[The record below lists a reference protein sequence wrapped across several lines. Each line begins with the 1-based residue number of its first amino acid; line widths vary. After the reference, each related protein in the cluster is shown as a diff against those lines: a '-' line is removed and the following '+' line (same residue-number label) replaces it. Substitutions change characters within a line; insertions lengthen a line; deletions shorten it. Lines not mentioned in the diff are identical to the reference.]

1 MRLGPV
7 VTSLRGGTLPEPTP
21 GVRGELHR
29 LAWAICLACGA
40 SAARAEELE
49 SLPNP
54 LPLQYVVQRA
64 SERRAEVAASR
75 ARAQAAAQRPAIVSA
90 LEDPMISPSIDHL
103 PFMLDGVNASL
114 AIEQRFPLSRVLTH
128 RGDSARAEAARWAAD
143 SKRVELNVEYDAASA
158 FFMLQERR
166 GMAAVLVEQRG
177 LAGQMVRSA
186 TARYASGTG
195 AQADVLRAEME
206 LARLEAFARAAIA
219 DVRGAEAMLNAALA
233 RPATLLVPPLVA
245 NPLTAAPAEV
255 AEAIRA
261 AIDARPELRAGR
273 AEIDRAEAE
282 TRAMRSMYLPMAT
295 VRTGPAYTMTEKFGW
310 MLMIGVSIPLWRGR
324 LNAGVS
330 EAESMA
336 TMAREDVFAMQRMI
350 EGEAAKAREDV
361 ISAQERYLA
370 FRDKV
375 VPKAKQAADA
385 SLAGYVSGQLPLVSV
400 VEAAQALWMAQGDQI
415 MAEAE
420 LGLAWA
426 RLGRALGASGTGR

>member
-1 MRLGPV
+1 
-7 VTSLRGGTLPEPTP
+7 
-21 GVRGELHR
+21 
-29 LAWAICLACGA
+29 
-40 SAARAEELE
+40 
-49 SLPNP
+49 
-54 LPLQYVVQRA
+54 
-64 SERRAEVAASR
+64 
-75 ARAQAAAQRPAIVSA
+75 
-90 LEDPMISPSIDHL
+90 
-103 PFMLDGVNASL
+103 
-114 AIEQRFPLSRVLTH
+114 
-128 RGDSARAEAARWAAD
+128 
-143 SKRVELNVEYDAASA
+143 
-158 FFMLQERR
+158 
-166 GMAAVLVEQRG
+166 MAAVLVEQRG

-206 LARLEAFARAAIA
+206 LARLEAFARAATA

-233 RPATLLVPPLVA
+233 RPATASVPPLVA

-426 RLGRALGASGTGR
+426 RLGRALGASGAGR